1 MSCGLTISIS
11 TQLLAFGIRTESQG
25 FANPKTSPRPSW
37 ITPFEPGRFSSHD
50 FLLLRVLLD
59 FLQRGTKLKARG
71 IETVIL
77 ACSDVA
83 DVCRRHEKA
92 RNRSWLPSDVPH
104 RCGCGVGQA
113 ALNDVTG
120 MPGQASLRKPYFCG
134 GPWLN
139 GSRNICDSGPGF
151 CDRGFSASYRYH
163 ALAG

>member
-37 ITPFEPGRFSSHD
+37 ITPFEPGRFRSHD

-77 ACSDVA
+77 ACLTSQTHIEGT
-83 DVCRRHEKA
+83 RRPAIEA
-92 RNRSWLPSDVPH
+92 
-104 RCGCGVGQA
+104 G
-113 ALNDVTG
+113 
-120 MPGQASLRKPYFCG
+120 
-134 GPWLN
+134 
-139 GSRNICDSGPGF
+139 
-151 CDRGFSASYRYH
+151 YH
-163 ALAG
+163 LTFL